1 MTVLSFDLVSDN
13 IYVIEAD
20 TCQKLPL
27 PGSEG
32 EQNEET
38 AGEGQVV
45 DIAVCALSL
54 MGTNWPATIREVW
67 RILKPGRVFMRS
79 CTVMRLAEPLCSGE
93 LKVAEVASRF
103 SDVDKFVSLV
113 CQFGFQLQSKVWVDH
128 TRHL

>member
-20 TCQKLPL
+20 TCQKVPL

-45 DIAVCALSL
+45 DVAVCALSL
-54 MGTNWPATIREVW
+54 MGTNWPATIREMW
-67 RILKPGRVFMRS
+67 RILKR
-79 CTVMRLAEPLCSGE
+79 E
-93 LKVAEVASRF
+93 
-103 SDVDKFVSLV
+103 
-113 CQFGFQLQSKVWVDH
+113 
-128 TRHL
+128 